1 VVTRTTLIVMA
12 VLLVGAAGWG
22 GFAQDESAPFAA
34 NGGVEAGPGSGLW
47 GDKGSGPD
55 GLHVGC
61 LAHRHY
67 ALVVTLSNRSTSA
80 ATLTGARGA
89 DSAPRIIRRVAVQFR
104 LAPPPPDGHFF
115 GANLRHWS
123 AAPAKPVTIPP
134 GRSAVVQSNF
144 VMRHC
149 ETLRRHRAVVINR
162 SLVLSYRTAG
172 HAGTQKVA
180 QRSARIILG
189 RGPTIR
195 PCIPVLGSGALFAAD
210 IPCWVARSAAMSCRH
225 LPHRS
230 SGTCSAAGYAWNCT
244 FTGRKRPPVAE
255 LCWLASKSQWFKV
268 RWTE

>member
-1 VVTRTTLIVMA
+1 VH
-12 VLLVGAAGWG
+12 
-22 GFAQDESAPFAA
+22 FSQPFVP

-55 GLHVGC
+55 GQHLGC
-61 LAHRHY
+61 LARRRY
-67 ALVVTLSNRSTSA
+67 ALVVTLRNRSSSA

-89 DSAPRIIRRVAVQFR
+89 DPAPRIIRRVAVQFR
-104 LAPPPPDGHFF
+104 LAPPPPEGDFF
-115 GANLRHWS
+115 VPNLRRWS
-123 AAPAKPVTIPP
+123 AAPAVPVTIPP

-149 ETLRRHRAVVINR
+149 EELPRNRALVVNG

-172 HAGTQKVA
+172 HEARHEVA
-180 QRSARIILG
+180 QRSARIILE

-195 PCIPVLGSGALFAAD
+195 PCIPVLGSGALVAAD
-210 IPCWVARSAAMSCRH
+210 VPCRVARWAAGSCRR

-230 SGTCSAAGYAWNCT
+230 WGTCSAAGYTWNCT
-244 FTGRKRPPVAE
+244 YTGHTRPPSVE

-268 RWTE
+268 HWAH